1 MLTHYSRWHGHSLSG
16 TDIGTAGAVD
26 VPRWFFDAGN
36 ECHTCYTKRCHPC
49 RAALKRAA
57 ACWLHSDM
65 LPHRSRWRG
74 WSVRHRYPNPRCR
87 YSPSLVLRRWQRVP
101 HMPHEPLPYVLC
113 ALKRAAAC
121 WLHSDMLPHRSRWRG
136 WSVGHRYC
144 YRLSRYCP
152 SLVLRRWQRVPH
164 MPHEP
169 LPTVLCRP
177 EACCCVLA
185 TLRHVAA
192 LLSMA

>member
-1 MLTHYSRWHGHSLSG
+1 MLCCRTALDGVAGLSG
-16 TDIGTAGAVD
+16 TDIGTAGAVA
-26 VPRWFFDAGN
+26 VPRWFLDAGN
-36 ECHTCYTKRCHPC
+36 ACHTCYTKHCHPC

-65 LPHRSRWRG
+65 LPQCCRWRG
-74 WSVRHRYPNPRCR
+74 WSVRHRYRNC
-87 YSPSLVLRRWQRVP
+87 
-101 HMPHEPLPYVLC
+101 
-113 ALKRAAAC
+113 
-121 WLHSDMLPHRSRWRG
+121 
-136 WSVGHRYC
+136 
-144 YRLSRYCP
+144 LSRYCP
-152 SLVLRRWQRVPH
+152 SLVLRRWQCVPH

-192 LLSMA
+192 PLSMAWLVCPAQRSEPPEPLLSLAISYKLEMSLPDSLMAFTGIKKAGNVRQVMSNWRIRA